1 MQVILQVQPA
11 TAVSLHR
18 GLEASEAAANLLQTA
33 KKLGVVLRSLRA
45 SSKDSPLA
53 SGFTVEVPD
62 RATADWVIQELRDC
76 DAVEAAYLVP
86 PTELP

>member
-1 MQVILQVQPA
+1 MQVMLQIQPA
-11 TAVSLHR
+11 AAMTLR
-18 GLEASEAAANLLQTA
+18 QGLGSSAAAAELLQKA
-33 KKLGVVLRSLRA
+33 KKLGIVLRSFRVPSM
-45 SSKDSPLA
+45 SSALA

-62 RATADWVIQELRDC
+62 RATADRVIQELRDC